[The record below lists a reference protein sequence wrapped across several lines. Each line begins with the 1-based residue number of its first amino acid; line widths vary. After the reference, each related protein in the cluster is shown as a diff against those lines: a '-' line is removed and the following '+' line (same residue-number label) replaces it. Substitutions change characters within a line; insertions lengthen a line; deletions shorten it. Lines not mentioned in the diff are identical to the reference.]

1 LKSGWWR
8 DSLRGF
14 GEGDKIV
21 LVFVQSA
28 DEFGEVLVALKG
40 VSPEYLHKS
49 GCSVEFGHAPRV
61 AH

>member
-21 LVFVQSA
+21 LVLVQSA

-40 VSPEYLHKS
+40 VTH
-49 GCSVEFGHAPRV
+49 
-61 AH
+61 